1 MAVENNVRAVERAL
15 AILDCFNSSKSSFT
29 LTELARAIDLSP
41 STTLRLIST
50 LESKNYIYRNPEN
63 MRYYLGYRLAQ
74 LSDIAFS
81 TMDIRL
87 IARPHLERIHQEFNE
102 SIGIF
107 LLKNNQRVCI
117 DRIEGDRILKT
128 SIQIGGVQPLTQG
141 AAGKTLLAY
150 LPEDVIRELLTGESS
165 VTLGEI
171 HKIREYGHTVSY
183 AEKEPGIVSIAAP
196 IFGSDRQIT
205 ASLVISGPSARFD
218 QYLINQLV
226 STTVQTASEISSE
239 MGYIKA

>member
-15 AILDCFNSSKSSFT
+15 AILDCFNSSKNSFT

-117 DRIEGDRILKT
+117 GRIEGDRILKT

-171 HKIREYGHTVSY
+171 HKIREYGYTVSY

>member
-15 AILDCFNSSKSSFT
+15 AILDCFNSSKNSFT

-171 HKIREYGHTVSY
+171 HKIREYGYTVSY

-226 STTVQTASEISSE
+226 STTVQTVSEISSE

>member
-1 MAVENNVRAVERAL
+1 M
-15 AILDCFNSSKSSFT
+15 C
-29 LTELARAIDLSP
+29 
-41 STTLRLIST
+41 
-50 LESKNYIYRNPEN
+50 
-63 MRYYLGYRLAQ
+63 
-74 LSDIAFS
+74 
-81 TMDIRL
+81 IRD
-87 IARPHLERIHQEFNE
+87 
-102 SIGIF
+102 
-107 LLKNNQRVCI
+107 RVCI

-171 HKIREYGHTVSY
+171 HKIREYGYTVSY